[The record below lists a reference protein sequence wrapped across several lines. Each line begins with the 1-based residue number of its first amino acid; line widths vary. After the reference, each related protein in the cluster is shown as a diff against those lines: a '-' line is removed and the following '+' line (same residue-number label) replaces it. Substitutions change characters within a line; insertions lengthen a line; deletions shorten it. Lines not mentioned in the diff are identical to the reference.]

1 MSTIDRELIH
11 CTRDGC
17 VNTGCQAVL
26 MDDGQTVILANLRVS
41 ADDIKASGLASVL
54 AENPGKG
61 LMKGELDAIIVALE
75 ALKTR
80 RDRRKAA

>member
-1 MSTIDRELIH
+1 
-11 CTRDGC
+11 
-17 VNTGCQAVL
+17 